1 MAQDTREG
9 LGVHSGGQSVGGKCM
24 PQIVESDAR
33 QSGLFQQFFQVDVSG
48 IGSHGALGTQWVR
61 KDPLRV

>member
-33 QSGLFQQFFQVDVSG
+33 QSGLKKLLIYFSFMELAKASITMMLWKMQ
-48 IGSHGALGTQWVR
+48 
-61 KDPLRV
+61 